1 MHHRLNERHALR
13 AKLEAG
19 VNINM
24 LAPRRI
30 GKTWTINRLAD
41 DLRQKDWQV
50 IEMDVEGVRS
60 ASEFAQQLCQRIE
73 AESPIRE
80 RIKTHIHQRLTNVLG
95 ASGVTDRSTRL
106 ESWTQSNSPGR

>member
-60 ASEFAQQLCQRIE
+60 ASELLSSCVKGSKRKVQYAIASRRISTSGSRMCWAQ
-73 AESPIRE
+73 
-80 RIKTHIHQRLTNVLG
+80 VG
-95 ASGVTDRSTRL
+95 
-106 ESWTQSNSPGR
+106 